1 MRKPA
6 PPKENQ
12 IELKQIEL
20 RKLLLQYA
28 KTKIHNPRIKQLQ
41 AEIDYFH
48 YGLKI

>member
-12 IELKQIEL
+12 IELKQTEL
-20 RKLLLQYA
+20 RKLLIEYA
-28 KTKIHNPRIKQLQ
+28 KNKIPNPRIQKLQ
-41 AEIDYFH
+41 SEIDYFH

>member
-28 KTKIHNPRIKQLQ
+28 RTKTPNPKIKQLQ
-41 AEIDYFH
+41 AEIDFFYF
-48 YGLKI
+48 GLKI